1 MKPVMRVTAN
11 GYIEW
16 RFNGYRHRTEGP
28 AIEGPAIEGSNGYRA
43 WFLYGKRH
51 RTDGPA
57 VEQPNGTKMWWID
70 GIALSFDEWLDRTT
84 GLTDEEK
91 VMLKLQYG

>member
-1 MKPVMRVTAN
+1 MKPVMTVTVN
-11 GYIEW
+11 GYKEW
-16 RFNGYRHRTEGP
+16 RINGYRHRTD
-28 AIEGPAIEGSNGYRA
+28 GPAIEGSNGYRA

-70 GIALSFDEWLDRTT
+70 GIALSFDEWLARTT

>member
-1 MKPVMRVTAN
+1 MNPVMTMTVTAN
-11 GYIEW
+11 GYKEW
-16 RFNGYRHRTEGP
+16 RKNGYRHRTD
-28 AIEGPAIEGSNGYRA
+28 GPAIEGSNGYRA
-43 WFLYGKRH
+43 WFVYGKRH